1 MTVLSGPQPPQVTT
15 GEPLKSRLAAGSW
28 ASPKFWTHRETR
40 PSAPGGDWERAWQKL
55 REGRGPSA
63 PTPQL
68 PAVTRTILAPH
79 RGLPGPPAQRGAGT
93 VRQPS
98 QAAADAPAAH
108 VRPQL
113 ARPRGPHARS
123 LSRRCFLLGRWALSW
138 PVSHFLPLSPPHSEI
153 LLPHLSLPASPRVRL
168 QRSQWRPGLPR
179 RKTEGASPL
188 SKVAPEGAGLGKG
201 HAGLAG
207 PIPTAGALRIN
218 KDRKNGCRLWRSF
231 PPPAP
236 RSQVLRVDDFRRS
249 ALVLSLF

>member
-1 MTVLSGPQPPQVTT
+1 MAETSR
-15 GEPLKSRLAAGSW
+15 GERSLCPH
-28 ASPKFWTHRETR
+28 PT
-40 PSAPGGDWERAWQKL
+40 APGGDTHNPRPPQGPARASRAARGWHCAAAQP
-55 REGRGPSA
+55 GRGGLPCSPRPPSA
-63 PTPQL
+63 RSPPRAPRAFPL
-68 PAVTRTILAPH
+68 PPL
-79 RGLPGPPAQRGAGT
+79 L
-93 VRQPS
+93 
-98 QAAADAPAAH
+98 
-108 VRPQL
+108 
-113 ARPRGPHARS
+113 
-123 LSRRCFLLGRWALSW
+123 LLGRWALSW